1 MDISVI
7 NKLNDRQIEKLHQLY
22 QNEWFTKSR
31 SIEDI
36 RELLK
41 HTDFLFGFCVPKNEE
56 LIGFARVI
64 SDWIYKAFVF
74 DVIVE
79 QDYRNKGL
87 GNFIMNAIFNHSVL
101 NKVSHLELYC
111 PERLVAFYEKMGFE
125 RRTSL
130 LLRRK
135 TP

>member
-1 MDISVI
+1 MDISV
-7 NKLNDRQIEKLHQLY
+7 LNELNNRQIEKLHILF
-22 QNEWFTKSR
+22 QNEWWTRSR

-36 RELLK
+36 RLMLK
-41 HTDFLFGFCVPKNEE
+41 HTDFVFGFCVPDDGE

-64 SDWIYKAFVF
+64 SDWTYKAFIF
-74 DVIVE
+74 DVIVD

-87 GNFIMNAIFNHSVL
+87 GNFIMNTIFNHSVL
-101 NKVSHLELYC
+101 KKVSHIELYC
-111 PERLVAFYEKMGFE
+111 PEKLFPFYEKMGFE

-135 TP
+135 SP